1 MKTNNFKI
9 FLSSYLVF
17 LLCFNV
23 FWTVFATS
31 SSWAVLDNFTKK
43 QYSLLFESNLSNIS
57 DEYWD
62 IFNLARKA
70 EIFNN
75 MSEKI
80 AKDRE
85 KVEEENKKILSRITN
100 LEESKK
106 MIEDDIS
113 DVLNKIKD
121 LTMASI
127 QLKTDIELNE
137 KKIDLMKKKVDEN
150 KKILLTYIEYVYKK
164 SNSVY
169 EWEKIDNLKSVILN
183 NDDISSIINDLYYNS
198 LMQVTW
204 KNLMSKHMKLIQ
216 ELYIQK
222 IDLENKKV
230 DYAKLRKQLIIEQK
244 NLKDKLEF
252 KERLI
257 EVSKNQQAK
266 YEKVIAEK
274 LQTETKVKK
283 I

>member
-1 MKTNNFKI
+1 
-9 FLSSYLVF
+9 
-17 LLCFNV
+17 
-23 FWTVFATS
+23 
-31 SSWAVLDNFTKK
+31 
-43 QYSLLFESNLSNIS
+43 
-57 DEYWD
+57 
-62 IFNLARKA
+62 
-70 EIFNN
+70 

-169 EWEKIDNLKSVILN
+169 E
-183 NDDISSIINDLYYNS
+183 
-198 LMQVTW
+198 
-204 KNLMSKHMKLIQ
+204 
-216 ELYIQK
+216 
-222 IDLENKKV
+222 
-230 DYAKLRKQLIIEQK
+230 
-244 NLKDKLEF
+244 
-252 KERLI
+252 
-257 EVSKNQQAK
+257 
-266 YEKVIAEK
+266 
-274 LQTETKVKK
+274 
-283 I
+283 